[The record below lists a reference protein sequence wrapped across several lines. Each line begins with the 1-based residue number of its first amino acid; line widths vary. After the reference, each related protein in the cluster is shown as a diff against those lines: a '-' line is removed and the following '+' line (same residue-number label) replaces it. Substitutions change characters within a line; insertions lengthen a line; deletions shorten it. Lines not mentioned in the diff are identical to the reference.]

1 MQKTQVQSV
10 GREGPLEKEMAAP
23 SSILAWEIPWTED
36 PGELQS
42 WGREESDT
50 AEQLSMHSRTCPS
63 HTP

>member
-1 MQKTQVQSV
+1 
-10 GREGPLEKEMAAP
+10 MATH
-23 SSILAWEIPWTED
+23 SRVLAWEIPWTED

-50 AEQLSMHSRTCPS
+50 AEQLSMHTRTCPS